1 MLSTLIFNI
10 INNECNYLLMG
21 VIALI
26 EAFIFDMDGV
36 IIDSEPIHFDVDMK
50 TMLHLGAS
58 ITMAQLESYV
68 GMTNPEMW
76 ALIKQQYSL
85 AQSVEEIINYQLNA
99 KIRHLQDIEIFPI
112 TGIPELIDELK
123 IRQIPIAVA
132 SSSPRRFIEEVL
144 NKFNI
149 IHEFNCIVSGE
160 EVPKGKPAPDVYIE
174 TAKQLNVNPSKC
186 IVLEDSKNGIA
197 AAKAAGMGCIGY
209 VNANSGNQDL
219 SDADFVIQSIDE
231 IISNDLINGNG
242 G

>member
-1 MLSTLIFNI
+1 M
-10 INNECNYLLMG
+10 
-21 VIALI
+21 I

-36 IIDSEPIHFDVDMK
+36 IIDSEPIHFDEDMK
-50 TMLHLGAS
+50 TMHHLGAS
-58 ITMAQLESYV
+58 ITMEQLEPYV

-76 ALIKQQYSL
+76 VLIKQHYNL

-123 IRQIPIAVA
+123 IRKIPIAVA

-144 NKFNI
+144 SKFKI
-149 IHEFNCIVSGE
+149 AHEFNCIVSGE

-174 TAKQLNVNPSKC
+174 AAKQLNVNPRKC
-186 IVLEDSKNGIA
+186 LVLEDSRNGIA
-197 AAKAAGMGCIGY
+197 AAKAAGMRCIGY

-219 SDADFVIQSIDE
+219 STADFIIQSIDE
-231 IISNDLINGNG
+231 ILTKDLISGNG
-242 G
+242 D